1 MASRQVRYTAYAG
14 AYIIVFVAI
23 LAGIN
28 FLANRYNKSF
38 DSTTNKRFSLSDQTE
53 KIVKGLATEVKIT
66 VVDKTDRFI
75 ASRDLLDRYSNLSSK
90 LRVDYIDPEKSPQ
103 LARALGARS
112 FGQVFVENGI
122 KREEARALT
131 EEELTGAII
140 RTLKTGDRMVCSLSG
155 AGESG
160 FDEMTGD
167 GLGLAKTALERY
179 NYKTQVIKTLQKAE
193 IPADCTT
200 ILVAGPRFD
209 YPEPVV
215 AGIKAFVEKG
225 GHAMFLLA
233 PALKTEKDDGAV
245 NEKLVALL
253 DSWGITVNNDVAID
267 ESGSGVDSGFNK
279 FVFVIDKYESHPIVR
294 DMRDVGVAFPL
305 VRTLTT
311 KDKAE
316 KLIAT
321 SDKSFAT
328 TTLDLK
334 KLSADP
340 PAGPKG
346 PLPIAAA
353 ASIGKARIVVFG
365 SISWA
370 TNSFFR
376 YPGNRDLFLNAFNWM
391 SSDEELISIRPK
403 EPEDRRLNV
412 KPGQGWVFP
421 FASFFPPILIIIG
434 GIMVWLR
441 RR

>member
-14 AYIIVFVAI
+14 TYILVFVAI

-53 KIVKGLATEVKIT
+53 KIVKGLATDVKIT

-131 EEELTGAII
+131 EEEVTGAII
-140 RTLKTGDRMVCSLSG
+140 RTLKTGERMVCSLSG

-225 GHAMFLLA
+225 GHAMFLLP
-233 PALKTEKDDGAV
+233 PALKTEKEDGAV
-245 NEKLVALL
+245 NEKLASLL

-279 FVFVIDKYESHPIVR
+279 FVFVLDKYESHPIVR

-321 SDKSFAT
+321 SEKSFAT

-340 PAGPKG
+340 PAGTKG
-346 PLPIAAA
+346 PLTVAAA
-353 ASIGKARIVVFG
+353 VSVGKARVVVF
-365 SISWA
+365 SSVSWA

-403 EPEDRRLNV
+403 ESEDRRLNV
-412 KPGQGWVFP
+412 KPGQAWVFP
-421 FASFFPPILIIIG
+421 FASFFPPLLIIIG
-434 GIMVWLR
+434 GIMVMLR

>member
-14 AYIIVFVAI
+14 TYIVVFVAI

-66 VVDKTDRFI
+66 VVDKTDRFL

-131 EEELTGAII
+131 EEEITGAII
-140 RTLKTGDRMVCSLSG
+140 RTLKTGDRMVCTLSG
-155 AGESG
+155 AGESSI
-160 FDEMTGD
+160 DEMTGD

-193 IPADCTT
+193 IPADCST

-253 DSWGITVNNDVAID
+253 DSWGVTVNNDVAID

-279 FVFVIDKYESHPIVR
+279 FVFIIDKYASHPIVR

-311 KDKAE
+311 KDKVE

-321 SDKSFAT
+321 SEKSFAT

-340 PAGPKG
+340 PAGAKG
-346 PLPIAAA
+346 PLTIAAA

-365 SISWA
+365 SASWA

-403 EPEDRRLNV
+403 EPEDRRLSV
-412 KPGQGWVFP
+412 KPGQSWVFL
-421 FASFFPPILIIIG
+421 FASFFPPILILIG

>member
-14 AYIIVFVAI
+14 TYIIVFVAI

-131 EEELTGAII
+131 EEEVTGAII

-215 AGIKAFVEKG
+215 VGIKAFVEKG

-340 PAGPKG
+340 PAGAKG

-434 GIMVWLR
+434 GVMVWLR

>member
-14 AYIIVFVAI
+14 TYILVFVAI

-53 KIVKGLATEVKIT
+53 KIVKGLATDVKIT

-131 EEELTGAII
+131 EEEVTGAII
-140 RTLKTGDRMVCSLSG
+140 RTLKTGERMVCSLSG

-225 GHAMFLLA
+225 GHAMFLLP
-233 PALKTEKDDGAV
+233 PALKTEKEDGAV
-245 NEKLVALL
+245 NEKLASLL

-279 FVFVIDKYESHPIVR
+279 FVFVLDKYESHPIVR

-321 SDKSFAT
+321 SEKSFAT

-340 PAGPKG
+340 PAGTKG
-346 PLPIAAA
+346 PLTVAAA
-353 ASIGKARIVVFG
+353 VSVGKARVVVF
-365 SISWA
+365 SSVSWA

-412 KPGQGWVFP
+412 KPGQAWVFP
-421 FASFFPPILIIIG
+421 FASFFPPLLIIIG
-434 GIMVWLR
+434 GIMVMLR

>member
-131 EEELTGAII
+131 EEEVTGAII